1 MNSVLVTG
9 ATDGIGLETARQLLA
24 RGLHVL
30 VHGRNEEKASRNART
45 LAAEAGAARVT
56 PVWGDL
62 SSMRQVID
70 LSHQV
75 QEHTPRLDVLINN
88 AGVFQRDRVLT
99 DDGFETTMAVNHF
112 AVFLLTSRLLPA
124 LSAAPAGRVVTVSSI
139 AHSGADLD
147 LDDLTFEHGFEG
159 YDVYAASKLANILFT
174 RTLARRLS
182 PSPVTAN
189 ALHPGVI
196 DTKLLHAG
204 FDIRGASLEQGAR
217 TSVYLTVS
225 DQVAGVTG
233 KYFVESREA
242 TPSRQARDDRLADG
256 LWAESE
262 RLLRDFL

>member
-1 MNSVLVTG
+1 MKNVLVTG

-24 RGLHVL
+24 RDLHVL
-30 VHGRNEEKASRNART
+30 LHGRNADKASRNAGT
-45 LAAEAGAARVT
+45 LATAAGAARVT

-62 SSMRQVID
+62 SSMRQVVD
-70 LSHQV
+70 LAQQV
-75 QEHTPRLDVLINN
+75 QEHAPVLDVLVNN
-88 AGVFQRDRVLT
+88 AGVFQRNRVLT
-99 DDGFETTMAVNHF
+99 EDGFEMTMAVNHF

-139 AHSGADLD
+139 AHQGADLD
-147 LDDLTFEHGFEG
+147 LEDLTFAHGFEG

-174 RTLARRLS
+174 RSLAKRLAVT
-182 PSPVTAN
+182 PVTAN

-217 TSVYLTVS
+217 TSVYLALS
-225 DQVAGVTG
+225 DKVAGASG
-233 KYFVESREA
+233 KYFVDSRET

>member
-1 MNSVLVTG
+1 MKNVLVTG

-24 RGLHVL
+24 QGLHVL
-30 VHGRNEEKASRNART
+30 VHGRSEDKASRNART
-45 LAAEAGAARVT
+45 LAAAAGAGRIT

-62 SSMRQVID
+62 SSMRQVVD
-70 LSHQV
+70 LAQQV
-75 QEHTPRLDVLINN
+75 QERAPALDVLVNN
-88 AGVFQRDRVLT
+88 AGVFQRNRVLT
-99 DDGFETTMAVNHF
+99 EDGFEMTMAVNHF
-112 AVFLLTSRLLPA
+112 AVFLLTNRLLPA

-139 AHSGADLD
+139 AHHGADLD
-147 LDDLTFEHGFEG
+147 LEDLTFAHGFEG

-174 RTLARRLS
+174 RTLARRLAAT
-182 PSPVTAN
+182 PVTAN

-217 TSVYLTVS
+217 TSVYLAVS
-225 DQVAGVTG
+225 DRVPGVSG
-233 KYFVESREA
+233 KYFVDSRET

-256 LWAESE
+256 LWAESV

>member
-1 MNSVLVTG
+1 MKSVLVTG

-30 VHGRNEEKASRNART
+30 VHGRNEEKASQNART
-45 LAAEAGAARVT
+45 LAVEAGAARVT

-62 SSMRQVID
+62 SSMRQVVE
-70 LSHQV
+70 LAQQV
-75 QEHTPRLDVLINN
+75 QQRAPILDVLINN
-88 AGVFQRDRVLT
+88 AGVFQRNRVLT
-99 DDGFETTMAVNHF
+99 EDGFEMTMAVNHF

-139 AHSGADLD
+139 AHHGADLD
-147 LDDLTFEHGFEG
+147 LDDLIFAHGFEG
-159 YDVYAASKLANILFT
+159 YDVYATSKLANILFT
-174 RTLARRLS
+174 RSLARRLA
-182 PSPVTAN
+182 PPVTAN

-217 TSVYLTVS
+217 TSVYLAIS
-225 DQVAGVTG
+225 DRVAGVSG
-233 KYFVESREA
+233 KYFVDSREA

>member
-1 MNSVLVTG
+1 MKSVLVTG

-62 SSMRQVID
+62 SSMRQVVE
-70 LSHQV
+70 LAQQV
-75 QEHTPRLDVLINN
+75 QQRAPILDVLVNN
-88 AGVFQRDRVLT
+88 AGVFQRSRVLT
-99 DDGFETTMAVNHF
+99 EDGFEMTMAVNHF
-112 AVFLLTSRLLPA
+112 AVFLLTSRLLPT
-124 LSAAPAGRVVTVSSI
+124 LRAAPAGRIVTVSSI

-147 LDDLTFEHGFEG
+147 LDDLSFAHGFEG

-174 RTLARRLS
+174 RSLASRLA
-182 PSPVTAN
+182 PTPVTAN

-217 TSVYLTVS
+217 TSVYLADS
-225 DQVAGVTG
+225 DRVAGVTG
-233 KYFVESREA
+233 KYFVDSREA